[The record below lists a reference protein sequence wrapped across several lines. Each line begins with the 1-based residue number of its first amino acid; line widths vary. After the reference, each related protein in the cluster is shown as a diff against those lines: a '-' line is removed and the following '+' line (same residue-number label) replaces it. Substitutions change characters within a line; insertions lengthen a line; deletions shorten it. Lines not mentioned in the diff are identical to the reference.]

1 MLYVVIKSFRKM
13 DRIVQLYRG
22 NHFTHCGAKTR
33 YMFMWWVVDAHVFV
47 LCTCLYCAHVDI
59 LHIYTHHSNFQ
70 PVSNDLCFAFN
81 EL

>member
-1 MLYVVIKSFRKM
+1 MLYVVITSFQKV
-13 DRIVQLYRG
+13 DHIVQLYRG

-47 LCTCLYCAHVDI
+47 LCTCLYCAHVG
-59 LHIYTHHSNFQ
+59 LHIYTHYSNFQ
-70 PVSNDLCFAFN
+70 VSNDLCCAFY